1 MFSANSFSIS
11 GFRVRPLIHLESKL
25 VQDNGYNSDIILL
38 HVDLYYF
45 FLELFVEDGDFS
57 PMQGFGIFTNYQM
70 AIATCVHA

>member
-1 MFSANSFSIS
+1 M
-11 GFRVRPLIHLESKL
+11 
-25 VQDNGYNSDIILL
+25 QDNGYNSDIILL